1 MTVLDRITGLTD
13 SNSRGAVFPEKWV
26 PQILEV
32 QQAQEAF
39 NRCFLRLRRTDSR
52 IGVTHCGGTNR
63 GSPQFLR
70 RYGFRIPF
78 LLLVWSVASIGWIP
92 FYIANCRFIFTS
104 QLLMTYCASTYGS
117 TRPQSSSETSS
128 ET

>member
-26 PQILEV
+26 AQILEV

-52 IGVTHCGGTNR
+52 IGVTHWRDQPGIIVVFTR
-63 GSPQFLR
+63 IL
-70 RYGFRIPF
+70 GFVFPF
-78 LLLVWSVASIGWIP
+78 CYWSGRWPSIGWIP

-104 QLLMTYCASTYGS
+104 QLLMTYCASTYGL
-117 TRPQSSSETSS
+117 TRPQSSNET
-128 ET
+128 

>member
-52 IGVTHCGGTNR
+52 IGVTHWRDQPGITAVFTRIWVSNSLFVIGLVGGEYWLDT
-63 GSPQFLR
+63 
-70 RYGFRIPF
+70 
-78 LLLVWSVASIGWIP
+78 LLHRQLSL
-92 FYIANCRFIFTS
+92 YI
-104 QLLMTYCASTYGS
+104 Y
-117 TRPQSSSETSS
+117 
-128 ET
+128 